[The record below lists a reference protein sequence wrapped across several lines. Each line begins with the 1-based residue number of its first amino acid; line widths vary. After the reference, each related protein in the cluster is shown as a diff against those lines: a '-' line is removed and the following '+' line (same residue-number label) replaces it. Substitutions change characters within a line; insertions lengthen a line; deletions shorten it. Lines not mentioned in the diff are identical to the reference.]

1 MSGKYFADCNE
12 ASPSRLGASSEEA
25 AKLWSFSDNITAE
38 KVQKMGVH
46 VSASSFRLQVQS
58 SNADR
63 GMALA

>member
-46 VSASSFRLQVQS
+46 VSAGGFRLQVQS